1 MPQPLIELGGEPSF
15 PILHIAPANGF
26 VPQTYLP
33 MLRPLMNRYRVVSAV
48 PRALWGDQQPP
59 SLQHAPDWMHLADD
73 LLVAFE
79 QYELNDVVAI
89 GHSFGGV
96 ASMNAAILNP
106 SRFRALILLDPTFLN
121 ENIVDMIAAAMK
133 QGMSDQHPL
142 AQGALKRKRD
152 FESVEAFYERY
163 RTKPTF
169 ADWDE
174 EAMRLY
180 ADYGTQANG
189 QGRSL
194 TWSPEWEAFYF
205 STGFA
210 ETWRTIG
217 KLNSLLPTLIVRGG
231 TSDTY
236 IEDSANRVRN
246 LVPSATHLTIDG
258 HGHLFPQSV
267 PHETAR
273 VIGEWLRTLDS

>member
-1 MPQPLIELGGEPSF
+1 MQPLLELGGDGNAPL
-15 PILHIAPANGF
+15 LHIAPANGF

-33 MLRPLMNRYRVVSAV
+33 LLRPLMEEFRVVCAP

-59 SLQHAPDWMHLADD
+59 SLQHAPDWIHLAHD
-73 LLVAFE
+73 LLAAFE
-79 QYELNDVVAI
+79 QYDLRDVVAV

-96 ASMNAAILNP
+96 ASMNAAILDP
-106 SRFRALILLDPTFLN
+106 SRFRALVLLDPTFLH
-121 ENIVDMIAAAMK
+121 ENIVDMIAAAMA
-133 QGMSDQHPL
+133 QGISDQHPL
-142 AQGALKRKRD
+142 AQGAIKRKRD

-180 ADYGTQANG
+180 AEHGTKP
-189 QGRSL
+189 QGEGRVL
-194 TWSPEWEAFYF
+194 TWSAEWEAFYF

-210 ETWRTIG
+210 ETWRTIP
-217 KLNSLLPTLIVRGG
+217 KLNDLLPTLILRGG
-231 TSDTY
+231 NSDTY
-236 IEDSANRVRN
+236 TADSAQRVRE
-246 LVPSATHLTIDG
+246 LVPSATHATIEG
-258 HGHLFPQSV
+258 HGHLFPQSA

-273 VIGEWLRTLDS
+273 VIGEWLQSLER